1 MSDSLA
7 KSEKVNVGC
16 LKAQTTSPLSHDN
29 LFHTV
34 LGMMNVQTSS
44 YRSAL
49 DFTALAS
56 PWPEALIQAFECS
69 IWPDH
74 RPGGSAQACFD
85 S

>member
-1 MSDSLA
+1 MAPDEQTKVPLVLWMSDSLA

-16 LKAQTTSPLSHDN
+16 LKAQTTSSLSHDN

-49 DFTALAS
+49 DFTAPCKPLA
-56 PWPEALIQAFECS
+56 
-69 IWPDH
+69 
-74 RPGGSAQACFD
+74 GGFYSGL
-85 S
+85 

>member
-49 DFTALAS
+49 DFTAPCKPLAGGS
-56 PWPEALIQAFECS
+56 YSASECS
-69 IWPDH
+69 IWP
-74 RPGGSAQACFD
+74 GSSARRLCT
-85 S
+85 SLL